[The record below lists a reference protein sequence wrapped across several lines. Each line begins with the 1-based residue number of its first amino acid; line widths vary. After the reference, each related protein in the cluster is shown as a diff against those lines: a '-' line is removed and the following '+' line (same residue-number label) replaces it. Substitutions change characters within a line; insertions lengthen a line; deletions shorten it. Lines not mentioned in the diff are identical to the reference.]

1 MAEITAQEDYQQTTQ
16 FIKAILDTF
25 AKWIKSVGDSLA
37 FYGQTAPQRE
47 FGRWIAQYGG
57 NVYQI
62 QGECTD
68 DVKRTLTEQGIP
80 FFTGTNDSH
89 IIIIK
94 QEDAERIR
102 DINRNILVA
111 RCNYYQQVD
120 TRVMENAIYDCERIQ
135 NKDIFTL
142 HNLNEYQTEVLK
154 NKCNDIDRGFMI
166 GITKGEREGFY
177 NVAVHIDNVLN
188 YSKKK
193 DFCKAF
199 LEMTFSL
206 YGENSAIKQQ
216 QVDADRLFYK
226 KLEEISGR
234 DKTYY
239 VIGVDETEKYLELS
253 ASGFEVYETRL
264 DENSEKYQA
273 VIARCDISNV
283 DYERELQIQLD
294 RFNDKALIESQ
305 SQLMQHL
312 NTEKRNIAPY
322 RPQKNARE
330 RQVSNIEKKMISQI
344 DHMIKNT
351 MKYQDF
357 RNGDEK
363 FSFYQS
369 EAKHIVHAALTGN
382 GYKNYP
388 MESIRNIS
396 EMCKRANLD
405 LNLYEAIINKSEKIE
420 REIHKAEPIRE
431 KQKDREDARD
441 DFGDR

>member
-1 MAEITAQEDYQQTTQ
+1 MGNTAKEDYQQTTQ
-16 FIKAILDTF
+16 FIKVLLDTL

-57 NVYQI
+57 NIYQI

-68 DVKRTLTEQGIP
+68 DVKKTLTEQGIP
-80 FFTGTNDSH
+80 FFTGANNSH
-89 IIIIK
+89 VIIIK
-94 QEDAERIR
+94 QEDAEKIR
-102 DINRNILVA
+102 DINRSILVA

-120 TRVMENAIYDCERIQ
+120 SKVMENAIHNCERIQ

-142 HNLNEYQTEVLK
+142 HDLNEYQTEVLK
-154 NKCNDIDRGFMI
+154 NKCNDIDKGFMI
-166 GITKGEREGFY
+166 GVTKGEKEGFY
-177 NVAVHIDNVLN
+177 NVSIHIDNVSN
-188 YSKKK
+188 YSKQK

-253 ASGFEVYETRL
+253 ASGFEVYETRM
-264 DENSEKYQA
+264 DENNEKYQA
-273 VIARCDISNV
+273 VIARCDINDV

-294 RFNDKALIESQ
+294 KFNDKALIESQ
-305 SQLMQHL
+305 SQLMRHL
-312 NTEKRNIAPY
+312 NTDKRNMDPY

-330 RQVSNIEKKMISQI
+330 RQISNIEKKMISQI
-344 DHMIKNT
+344 DYMIKYA
-351 MKYQDF
+351 MRYQNF
-357 RNGDEK
+357 RNNGEK
-363 FSFYQS
+363 FSFYQT
-369 EAKHIVHAALTGN
+369 EAKNIVHAALTGN

-388 MESIRNIS
+388 IERIRNIS
-396 EMCKRANLD
+396 DMCNRANLD
-405 LNLYEAIINKSEKIE
+405 LNLYETIIGNSEKTVN
-420 REIHKAEPIRE
+420 EIHKAEPIRE
-431 KQKDREDARD
+431 KQREKVETRD